1 MHNTF
6 LHEVAEQLYNRYGDD
21 ISSLV
26 IVMPSQR
33 ARLFLSDALAEVA
46 GKPIWQPRYMSM
58 DELMGSA
65 TTLVAGNKMRIIAE
79 LYKIYSTFHDEP
91 VDKFY
96 FWGEMLL
103 GDFDLVDKYMI
114 DADML
119 FRNIYDLK
127 VLESDLSYLTPEM
140 RRIIHNFWSLFSEEA
155 KLSDEKQKFLDIWL
169 SLSTIYHRLHE
180 RLEELQFAY
189 QGMIYRAAAENVE
202 SGKHT
207 PDLSLHYV
215 FVGFNALSAC
225 ERRMLRYLATNAA
238 CDFCWDYD
246 DYYVSSPDHEA
257 GKFIRDNIF
266 DHKPTLD
273 ITHDNFLSVKKNL
286 SAISTVSNITQCKY
300 IPTILSEISPTLNF
314 DKDTAIV
321 LTDETLL
328 EPLLHSLPNDKLEK
342 INVTMGFPL
351 RQTTAYSFMERLVE
365 LQKNAR
371 HSADGASTFYHID
384 VMGLLSH
391 PYVTSAEGD
400 IAKALRKRISDGNM
414 IRVKA
419 EIFAESEMLQ
429 TIFTVAKTWE
439 EIAEY
444 LPAVLNLVLAKYADD
459 DSFPAL
465 QTAQISLLA
474 KSIAEV
480 INTVK
485 MCDIEIS
492 TSIFTTLLKRHLQ
505 TIRIPYSGEPLQGL
519 QIMGILETRNID
531 FKNVI
536 ILSMNDDNFPGKMTG
551 GNSVIPYNLRAAY
564 GMPTPEH
571 HEGVYAYYF
580 YRLIQRAE
588 RVDMCYCSRADDKT
602 TGEQSRY
609 IYQLSYEAPY
619 PVSRINV
626 GVNVE
631 SAGDE
636 DIVVEKNEAVMSR
649 LGEYL
654 KADSGRYLS
663 PSALAPYVACPL
675 RFYFS
680 SIAKIRI
687 AKEMEEDIDNPTF
700 GTILHAAIQT
710 LYEDLVGIDN
720 IAEYLRR
727 LLDGDKIE
735 RTVEQ
740 AINNE
745 YLHNDKTDASE
756 YSGNLLLAN
765 EMAVKYIRDG
775 IIPYDIAH
783 DNFSFMAFEK
793 DIKGQMDIGDGRKVN
808 IGGKA
813 DRIDS
818 LKNGNIR
825 VVDYK
830 TGAVHNSFGGIEAL
844 FHDKERHQTGNI
856 LQTFIY
862 SMILSHEQGR
872 NVEPALYFVRKINSE
887 EFSPRILDKST
898 KPPTEVDYATYAESF
913 EQELGNTLRELFNP
927 DVPFTQCDRSS
938 DCCKYCDFKTI
949 CRR

>member
-6 LHEVAEQLYNRYGDD
+6 LHEVAEQLYGRYGDEV
-21 ISSLV
+21 SSLV

-33 ARLFLSDALAEVA
+33 ARLFLSDALADVA
-46 GKPIWQPRYMSM
+46 GKPIWQPQYMSM

-65 TTLVAGNKMRIIAE
+65 TTLVAGNKMRIVAE
-79 LYKIYSTFHDEP
+79 LYKIYSTFHNEP
-91 VDKFY
+91 FDKFY

-127 VLESDLSYLTPEM
+127 VLEADLSYLTPEM

-155 KLSDEKQKFLDIWL
+155 NLSDEKQKFLDVWL
-169 SLSTIYHRLHE
+169 SLAPIYHRLHE
-180 RLEELQFAY
+180 RLEELNFAY
-189 QGMIYRAAAENVE
+189 QGMIYRTAAENIE
-202 SGKHT
+202 SGKGS
-207 PDLSLHYV
+207 PDLSKHYV

-225 ERRMLRYLATNAA
+225 ERRMLRYLATNAV

-246 DYYVSSPDHEA
+246 DYYVAATDHEA
-257 GKFIRDNIF
+257 GRFIRDNIF

-273 ITHDNFLSVKKNL
+273 ITHDNFLSIKKKL
-286 SAISTVSNITQCKY
+286 SSISTVSNITQCKY
-300 IPTILSEISPTLNF
+300 VPTILSEISPSLSF

-328 EPLLHSLPNDKLEK
+328 EPLLHSLPNDKLDK

-371 HSADGASTFYHID
+371 HSADGSSTFYHID
-384 VMGLLSH
+384 AVGLLSH
-391 PYVTSAEGD
+391 PYITSIEGEQ
-400 IAKALRKRISDGNM
+400 AKSLRTKITDGNM

-419 EIFAESEMLQ
+419 ELFSESETLRA
-429 TIFTVAKTWE
+429 IFTLAKSWE

-444 LPAVLNLVLAKYADD
+444 LPTILNMILAKCADD
-459 DSFPAL
+459 ESFSAL
-465 QTAQISLLA
+465 QTAHISVLT
-474 KSIAEV
+474 KSISEV
-480 INTVK
+480 INTIK
-485 MCDIEIS
+485 MCDIEVSI
-492 TSIFTTLLKRHLQ
+492 SIFTTLLKRHLQ

-536 ILSMNDDNFPGKMTG
+536 ILSMNDDNFPGKMTA

-631 SAGDE
+631 STGDE
-636 DIVVEKNEAVMSR
+636 DIVVEKDAAIMSR
-649 LGEYL
+649 LEEYL
-654 KADSGRYLS
+654 KADSDRYIS

-687 AKEMEEDIDNPTF
+687 PKEMEEGIDNPTF
-700 GTILHAAIQT
+700 GTILHAAMQT

-720 IAEYLRR
+720 IAEHLK
-727 LLDGDKIE
+727 LLLTGDKIE
-735 RTVEQ
+735 RTVEET
-740 AINNE
+740 INKE
-745 YLHNDKTDASE
+745 YLHSDKVEAKE
-756 YSGNLLLAN
+756 YSGNLLLAK
-765 EMAVKYIRDG
+765 EMVVKYIRHG
-775 IIPYDIAH
+775 IIPYDITH
-783 DNFSFMAFEK
+783 DDFSFMAFEK
-793 DIKGQMDIGDGRKVN
+793 DIKGAMDIGNGRRVN

-830 TGAVHNSFGGIEAL
+830 TGAVHNAFDGIEAL
-844 FHDKERHQTGNI
+844 FHDKARHQTSNI

-862 SMILSHEQGR
+862 SMILSHEQKR
-872 NVEPALYFVRKINSE
+872 NVEPALYFVRQIGSE
-887 EFSPRILDKST
+887 EFSPRIIDKGS
-898 KPPTEVDYATYAESF
+898 KPSVEVDYAAYAESF
-913 EQELGNTLRELFNP
+913 EDELRTMLQELFNP
-927 DVPFTQCDRSS
+927 DIPFTQCDRDSQ
-938 DCCKYCDFKTI
+938 CCEFCDFKTI